1 LDSGAV
7 QAISLLIRL
16 YRDDHPGS
24 FVQLPGGRYIWST
37 FHHYQYDLNYSNPAV
52 FRAMAEEMLYLANIG
67 TEFFRMDAVAFM
79 WKRVSGL
86 VLL

>member
-1 LDSGAV
+1 
-7 QAISLLIRL
+7 
-16 YRDDHPGS
+16 
-24 FVQLPGGRYIWST
+24 
-37 FHHYQYDLNYSNPAV
+37 
-52 FRAMAEEMLYLANIG
+52 MAEEMLYLANIG